1 MQITDSEKTDVFC
14 SMFQHTKVMCDFITL
29 HFSREQLFFQA
40 MDASHVSILEL
51 RIPSEWFDSYSLSG
65 SSAKGEEEEEGGE
78 EGAEK
83 VADTTNCDIT
93 INSSIFFKILDSRDK
108 MQTLT
113 IVYDRES
120 SDTLKIIFTSPTS
133 SSSSSKKA
141 AAAAATTT
149 IADVASRKQPLRQV
163 DNSANIF
170 DKEFCIPLV
179 EMTSDLMSIP
189 EGTSYDAEISL
200 PSSNFANNVNRMMV
214 FADTMEIQC
223 SQKQVS
229 FYSSSVETGD
239 MRVIIHNEEE
249 ERDGEE
255 EEEEEE
261 VLKLSFSLR
270 NLHNICLYHKI
281 AKEIVLNMK
290 CGFPMKAVY
299 DLGRGVSIVFYLAPK
314 IDEE

>member
-1 MQITDSEKTDVFC
+1 MELQITDSEKTDVFC

-29 HFSREQLFFQA
+29 HFSPEQLFFQA

-65 SSAKGEEEEEGGE
+65 SSSAEGEEEEGE
-78 EGAEK
+78 EECTKK
-83 VADTTNCDIT
+83 VVGTTNCDIS

-120 SDTLKIIFTSPTS
+120 SDKLKIIFQSPS
-133 SSSSSKKA
+133 NSSSSKKA
-141 AAAAATTT
+141 TAAV
-149 IADVASRKQPLRQV
+149 ADEKPAASRKQPLRQV

-179 EMTSDLMSIP
+179 DMTSDLMNIP

-239 MRVIIHNEEE
+239 MRVIIHNEE
-249 ERDGEE
+249 GEE

>member
-1 MQITDSEKTDVFC
+1 MELQITDSEKTDVFC

-29 HFSREQLFFQA
+29 HFSPEQLFFQA

-51 RIPSEWFDSYSLSG
+51 RIPSEWFDNYSLSG
-65 SSAKGEEEEEGGE
+65 SSAEGEEEEGE
-78 EGAEK
+78 EEGTKK
-83 VADTTNCDIT
+83 VDGTTNCDIS

-120 SDTLKIIFTSPTS
+120 SDKLKIIFQSPS
-133 SSSSSKKA
+133 NSSSSKKA
-141 AAAAATTT
+141 TAAV
-149 IADVASRKQPLRQV
+149 ADEKPAASRKPLRQV

-179 EMTSDLMSIP
+179 DMTSDLMNIP

-239 MRVIIHNEEE
+239 MRVIIHNEEGE
-249 ERDGEE
+249 EE